1 MVLHVVS
8 YDVSR
13 GAERY
18 ARALVDTLNGRG
30 ADRHLLMTLF
40 RGDEESLGADITL
53 DVPRGLL
60 RRLGFDPRAVWRMRR
75 VIAET
80 EPKAIVA
87 HGGEPAKY
95 AAMAARDVPYAY
107 LIIGSSHP
115 LLSNPVR
122 RMMRDF
128 YIARATA
135 LVAVSPALADEVTA
149 ETGADTPMWVV
160 PNGRDPDVYRPGD
173 GRDGSVPHALFIGH
187 LEEQKRP
194 LLFVGLIAAM
204 SQRGVP
210 VSASIVGGGPL
221 FETVKSETADLDIEV
236 LGPRDD
242 VPELLSRSDLLV
254 LTSRPPEG
262 MPGVLIEAGMAG
274 LAVVTTDVPGARDV
288 VVDGLTGNI
297 VGVNDESGL
306 ADAVATLLTDP
317 ERRKRMGAAARERC
331 VSRYS
336 LTASADAWESVIE
349 EMTT

>member
-18 ARALVDTLNGRG
+18 ARALVDTLNARG
-30 ADRHLLMTLF
+30 ADRHLLMTIF
-40 RGDEESLGADITL
+40 RGDEESLGADVAL
-53 DVPRGLL
+53 DVPRGVL

-75 VIAET
+75 VIAERR
-80 EPKAIVA
+80 PRAIVA

-95 AAMAARDVPYAY
+95 SAVAARDVPYAY

-128 YIARATA
+128 YIERAAA
-135 LVAVSPALADEVTA
+135 LVAVSPGLADEVTA
-149 ETGADTPMWVV
+149 ETRRGTPLWVI
-160 PNGRDPDVYRPGD
+160 PNGRDPDVYRPGK
-173 GRDGSVPHALFIGH
+173 GSDGSVPHALFIGH

-194 LLFVGLIAAM
+194 LLFVALMAAM

-210 VSASIVGGGPL
+210 VSAAIVGGGPL
-221 FETVKSETADLDIEV
+221 FETVKTESANLDIDV

-262 MPGVLIEAGMAG
+262 MPGVLIEAGLAG
-274 LAVVTTDVPGARDV
+274 LPVVTTDVPGAREV
-288 VVDGLTGNI
+288 VVDGVTGDI
-297 VGVNDESGL
+297 VGLNDESAL
-306 ADAVATLLTDP
+306 ADAVATLLADP

-331 VSRYS
+331 VSKFS
-336 LTASADAWESVIE
+336 LTASAAAWESVIE
-349 EMTT
+349 EMPG